1 MSLASSR
8 PAAERSLQ
16 PFALPPFQFILLS
29 FLIGCNHNVCK
40 LFSRQ
45 HVYGGEQ
52 ASSLSVAPE
61 TVPIHCVFRHLTI
74 ALRQERG
81 RKGKSTSSGCGDHSR
96 ENNKEIKRWVNLPVP
111 SFYRA
116 LVWLLGTCG
125 EESKYIASKTS
136 SIIQHC
142 EKGKQLFMC
151 LSEGGNKYPVLLKIT
166 KKNGERAFG

>member
-96 ENNKEIKRWVNLPVP
+96 ENNKEIKR
-111 SFYRA
+111 
-116 LVWLLGTCG
+116 
-125 EESKYIASKTS
+125 
-136 SIIQHC
+136 
-142 EKGKQLFMC
+142 
-151 LSEGGNKYPVLLKIT
+151 
-166 KKNGERAFG
+166 